1 MQASAGN
8 GATKAHDTFP
18 KLLMEQAQKRPDGVF
33 LREKDYGIW
42 QSWTW
47 QRSALEARNLALGL
61 AALDFKREDKVAIIG
76 DNRPVLYL
84 AAAAAQSL
92 GGVPVPIYQDSIA
105 EEMLYILDHAEVR
118 FAIVEDQEQVD
129 KLLQIRDRL
138 PCLEMIIYDDVRGM
152 RHYREPGLE
161 WCQDMLR
168 RGQRFASDNSQ
179 YYDTEVVAGKGSDLA
194 IMLYTSGTT
203 GKPKGVM
210 LSYDNLVRTSYNSIS
225 HDCLT
230 DQEEVLAYLPM
241 AWVGDHLFS
250 YGEAM
255 CAGFTVNCPESGAT
269 VLADLREIGPTYF
282 FAPPRIWENLLTTV
296 MVRIEDAALIKR
308 RMFHYFMK
316 VAERVG
322 VRLLDGEQVSVR
334 DRLLYRLGEI
344 LVYGPLKDNL
354 GFGKMRVAYTA
365 GEAIGPE
372 IFSFYRSLGINI
384 KQIYGMTEA
393 TALVCGQSDGH
404 VHAETVGVPLPEVEL
419 RISDG
424 GEVQFRG
431 PGTFIGYYK
440 DPEATAETKTE
451 DGWIMSGDAGY
462 IDDQGQLRI
471 IDRAKDVG
479 QLTDGTMFAPKYLE
493 NKLKFSPFIRE
504 AVTYGDRRDQV
515 TAFINI
521 DLEAVGNW
529 AERRGLAYTSYTDLA
544 AQDDVYALVSGEVDK
559 VNVSLAGDSQLSGSQ
574 IHRFLILHKELDP
587 DDNELT
593 RTRKVRRKFVAEK
606 YETLILALYSDAD
619 RVQIEAKV
627 TFEDGREGS
636 INANLKIWD
645 QEPVV
650 PLAKAS

>member
-322 VRLLDGEQVSVR
+322 VRLLDSEQVSVP

-544 AQDDVYALVSGEVDK
+544 AQDDVYALVAGEIDK

-587 DDNELT
+587 DDSELT

-606 YETLILALYSDAD
+606 YETLISALYSDAD

-645 QEPVV
+645 REPVA

>member
-8 GATKAHDTFP
+8 GAAKAHDTFP

-440 DPEATAETKTE
+440 NPEATAETKTE

-544 AQDDVYALVSGEVDK
+544 AQDDVYALVAGEIDK

>member
-161 WCQDMLR
+161 WHQDVLQ

-179 YYDTEVVAGKGSDLA
+179 YYDTEVAAGKGSDLA

-322 VRLLDGEQVSVR
+322 VRLLDSEQVSVP

-440 DPEATAETKTE
+440 NPEATAETKTE

-479 QLTDGTMFAPKYLE
+479 QLTDGTMFAPKHLE